1 MSEFIIIAVTLLTLV
16 VIVIFSIIFLRKT
29 NKKNNEMEIDLTAF
43 EDRVLELIGK
53 FQHISATRLTT
64 MENKIEEMN
73 KVLRSANEMYL
84 KLSAVLSDAA
94 KTLSEI
100 DSKKEPLLKQNERF
114 QKKAPLIDIPND
126 VEEDLEEPVSEKDS
140 LFKDTVD
147 HFTFEEEFINP
158 PDLKNSSLEHKIM
171 NLSSEGLEAMEIAK
185 QLGIGKGEVDLV
197 LGLFKRKYS

>member
-29 NKKNNEMEIDLTAF
+29 NKKNSEMEIDLSAF
-43 EDRVLELIGK
+43 EDRVLELISK
-53 FQHISATRLTT
+53 FQHISATRLTA

-73 KVLRSANEMYL
+73 KVLRSANEMYF

-100 DSKKEPLLKQNERF
+100 DSKKDPTLKQNEKIP
-114 QKKAPLIDIPND
+114 KKVPHINIPND
-126 VEEDLEEPVSEKDS
+126 VEEDFEEPVSEKES

-185 QLGIGKGEVDLV
+185 KLGIGKGEVDLV